1 MELSWAVRK
10 DRSYKI
16 LFNVR
21 LPVKVKKE
29 LEKVAKKK
37 GLTVSDLVRLGIE
50 KILEEELN
58 EK

>member
-29 LEKVAKKK
+29 LEEVAKRK

>member
-29 LEKVAKKK
+29 LEEVAKKK

-50 KILEEELN
+50 KILKEELN

>member
-1 MELSWAVRK
+1 MRWSWAVRK

-21 LPVKVKKE
+21 LPVKVKEK
-29 LEKVAKKK
+29 LEEVAKKK
-37 GLTVSDLVRLGIE
+37 GITVSDLVRLGIE